1 MPCSPARSALWGII
15 FSFPPTLHVGHRLPR
30 HMQTL
35 WGLAPIGWSWNLSA
49 GNEGYAFRP
58 GSTAFPVRMQMSSG
72 FLKRRISPGCIL
84 LQPPHTGPCQ
94 PKAGVWLPL
103 IVWLL
108 KPSVWAAPEC
118 LHCPDLL
125 PEPRSLCSGPRALSL
140 GIRVIT

>member
-1 MPCSPARSALWGII
+1 MPCSPARSALWGI
-15 FSFPPTLHVGHRLPR
+15 FFFPPNTPRGPPAAKAHAHIVRLGP
-30 HMQTL
+30 HWLELELQCWE
-35 WGLAPIGWSWNLSA
+35 WGVCLL
-49 GNEGYAFRP
+49 RP
-58 GSTAFPVRMQMSSG
+58 GSTAFPIQMQTSFG

-125 PEPRSLCSGPRALSL
+125 PEPRRLCSGPGALSL